1 MRTIFCLTFVAVALL
16 SALRVGIAEKVPRKQ
31 GQSRTAGPS
40 LFSLRLRTRP
50 DRGALREEKVKWD
63 ATKTAVIVC
72 DMWDKHWCK
81 GATRRVGEI
90 APHINA
96 LLKAARE
103 KGALIIHAPSACMD
117 TYKGH
122 PARKR
127 ATAAPEAADV
137 PKFLRKWAVK
147 LDAERDA
154 VWPIDQS
161 DGGCD
166 CQPVCKQGRA
176 WTKQIDTIEIDDADA
191 ITDSG
196 VETWNLLAERNI
208 DNVLVTG
215 VHTNMCVIGRPFG
228 LRNLVRAGKNV
239 VLVRDLTDTMYNSR
253 SRPRLS
259 HFCGT
264 ELVVAYIE
272 QFVCPTVVSTDI
284 TGAAPAQFKNDKRP
298 HIVFLLGERE
308 YETTSTVPVF
318 AELELPM
325 AEFRCT
331 YIHAASHDDATR
343 KHDFPGFEAVRSA
356 DLLFVSIRRRG
367 LKPKQLNLI
376 RAHLNAGKPLVG
388 IRTASHAFHTRG
400 KHPKGRAEWETFD
413 PEVLG
418 GSYHGHHG
426 AKHLPAITTIPGAK
440 DHPIL
445 HGVKP
450 FTSGGSLYEVR
461 PLAKGTTPLL
471 IGTISGAEPEPV
483 AWTHTYKKARI
494 FYTSLGH
501 WDDFGNGHFQR
512 LLANAIRW
520 ATETGK

>member
-1 MRTIFCLTFVAVALL
+1 MRLIICLTIAAVALL
-16 SALRVGIAEKVPRKQ
+16 SSFAVAAPGKQ
-31 GQSRTAGPS
+31 GQSRTAGQS

-50 DRGALREEKVKWD
+50 DRGVLQEEKVDWD

-96 LLKAARE
+96 LLKTARE

-117 TYKGH
+117 TYKDH

-127 ATAAPEAADV
+127 ATSAPQADNV
-137 PKFLRKWAVK
+137 PKFLRKGAVK
-147 LDAERDA
+147 LDTERDA
-154 VWPIDQS
+154 VWPIDQK

-176 WTKQIDTIEIDDADA
+176 WKSQIDTIRIADADA

-196 VETWNLLAERNI
+196 VETWNLLAARKI
-208 DNVLVTG
+208 DNVLLTG

-228 LRNLVRAGKNV
+228 LRNLKRAGKNV

-253 SRPRLS
+253 SWPKLS

-264 ELVVAYIE
+264 ELIVAYIE

-284 TGAAPAQFKNDKRP
+284 TGAAPSLFKNDKRP

-318 AELELPM
+318 AEMELPM

-331 YIHAASHDDATR
+331 YIHAASHDDAVR
-343 KHDFPGFEAVRSA
+343 KHDFPGFDAVRSA

-367 LKPKQLNLI
+367 LKPEQLNMV
-376 RAHLNAGKPLVG
+376 RAHLDAGKPLIG

-400 KHPKGRAEWETFD
+400 KHPKGRAEWEAFD

-426 AKHLPAITTIPGAK
+426 PKAQPFVEFATGAR

-445 HGVKP
+445 RGVSEFP
-450 FTSGGSLYEVR
+450 SRGSLYKVR
-461 PLAKGTTPLL
+461 PLAKGATALL
-471 IGTISGAEPEPV
+471 IGTIPDTDPEPV

-494 FYTSLGH
+494 FCTSLGH
-501 WDDFGNGHFQR
+501 WEDFDNHDFIR
-512 LLANAIRW
+512 LLTNAIRW
-520 ATETGK
+520 ATEAAK